1 VPDGDPDRQQF
12 FLPPPQSSLLNG
24 RLPGPA
30 LGAFDSNNSGGTP
43 LSALPSRYAGDMLP
57 SPSTFYPEF
66 YGSLPSAGTSA
77 VRGGYGGIMNGT
89 PVVSSRADEGGTSFG
104 YGYTGGEKRRGEELS
119 GGSKRARN

>member
-1 VPDGDPDRQQF
+1 
-12 FLPPPQSSLLNG
+12 
-24 RLPGPA
+24 

-66 YGSLPSAGTSA
+66 YASLPSAGTSA

-119 GGSKRARN
+119 GGSKRARS